1 MGIQHPVGASSVSKL
16 YARSF
21 TLAALVAGTAMNGA
35 AFAQFAAP
43 APESAAPAAEAP
55 APAPAPAPAAE
66 APAPAPAPAAEA
78 PAPAANTPGAS
89 TNAQPAKVAISKPPK
104 KVVPTVVIVVTNKR
118 AVPLTELDATPAG
131 AAEPKQIVA
140 NLGPG
145 KKTSVKLTYGKSCVF
160 DLHGDF
166 ADGSSTDMTSVDLC
180 KHSKINLVE

>member
-1 MGIQHPVGASSVSKL
+1 MSKL
-16 YARSF
+16 RARSF
-21 TLAALVAGTAMNGA
+21 TLAALIAGTAMNGA

-43 APESAAPAAEAP
+43 APESA
-55 APAPAPAPAAE
+55 APAAE

-118 AVPLTELDATPAG
+118 AVPLSEFDATPAG

-140 NLGPG
+140 NLAPG
-145 KKTSVKLTYGKSCVF
+145 KKTSVKLTYGTSCVF